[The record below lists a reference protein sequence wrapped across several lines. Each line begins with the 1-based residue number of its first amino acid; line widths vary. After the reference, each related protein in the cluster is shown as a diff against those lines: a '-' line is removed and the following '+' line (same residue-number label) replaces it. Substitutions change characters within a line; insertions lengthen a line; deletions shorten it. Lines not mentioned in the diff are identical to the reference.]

1 MAIKNLDE
9 LRSSV
14 ADIIGDRAD
23 DTAIAFIEDFND
35 TLADLSAGVSSD
47 ELDVVKSELA
57 ETKAK
62 YEALDNEWRE
72 RYKKRFFSTA
82 EEQAVYQ
89 TTYQDPGSLPEP
101 LTYDALFK
109 EE

>member
-9 LRSSV
+9 LRNTV

-47 ELDVVKSELA
+47 ELEAVKSELS

-62 YEALDNEWRE
+62 YEALDSEWRE
-72 RYKKRFFSTA
+72 RYKKRFFSTG
-82 EEQAVYQ
+82 EEQA
-89 TTYQDPGSLPEP
+89 TYQAPSSELDAAPTP